1 MMGKPI
7 AIFILVLFITAALC
21 APLAYAQ
28 EEPVRHVLVLN
39 SYNNGFV
46 QTDNIVKGIES
57 VLKPEEND
65 IELRIEY
72 MDSKAIKYDGQYK
85 EKLYDLYKYKYG
97 NQTFDLIISSDDN
110 AFNFLREYHEDL
122 FPDTPI

>member
-1 MMGKPI
+1 MGKMMGKPI
-7 AIFILVLFITAALC
+7 AIFILVLLIALPLC

-39 SYNNGFV
+39 SYNKGFV

-72 MDSKAIKYDGQYK
+72 MDSKAIKYDSQYK
-85 EKLYDLYKYKYG
+85 EKLYDLYK
-97 NQTFDLIISSDDN
+97 
-110 AFNFLREYHEDL
+110 
-122 FPDTPI
+122 